1 MHAFFNKKIGKFDGL
16 EEVDVNFDASEQLV
30 NFRPNN
36 TYCKKV

>member
-36 TYCKKV
+36 AYCKKV